1 MYVTII
7 LKVKKTIYLRVGQ
20 RHGRGLK
27 EGSFKGMKGGKRVG
41 KWCNSIQVKN
51 IIIVERYNNT
61 RYR

>member
-7 LKVKKTIYLRVGQ
+7 FKVKTTIYLRVRQ

-27 EGSFKGMKGGKRVG
+27 EDSLEGMKGGKRVG

-51 IIIVERYNNT
+51 IRIIERYNNT